1 MYKRQGDIRS
11 VNTESLTA
19 FLSIGLSPVFCAI
32 THDQNGQLLNTN
44 ADTIAA
50 NVASALAVDYEVYLH
65 YCFGHAG
72 VLKDIKDE
80 NSVIPT
86 IEVNE
91 VEELHHKGIIAD
103 GMLPKL
109 QNAVMS
115 LQHGVQAVTIERPET
130 VHDEQALKTTVI
142 G

>member
-1 MYKRQGDIRS
+1 
-11 VNTESLTA
+11 
-19 FLSIGLSPVFCAI
+19 
-32 THDQNGQLLNTN
+32 
-44 ADTIAA
+44 
-50 NVASALAVDYEVYLH
+50 
-65 YCFGHAG
+65 
-72 VLKDIKDE
+72 LKDIKDK

-91 VEELHHKGIIAD
+91 VDELHHKGIIAD

-109 QNAVMS
+109 QNAVMA
-115 LQHGVQAVTIERPET
+115 LQHGVQAVTIEKPET